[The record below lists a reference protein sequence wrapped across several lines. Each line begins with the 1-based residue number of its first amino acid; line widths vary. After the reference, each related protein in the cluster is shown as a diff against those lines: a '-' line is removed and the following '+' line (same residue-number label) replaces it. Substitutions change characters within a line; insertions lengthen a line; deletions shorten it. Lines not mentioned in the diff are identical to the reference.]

1 MGNSY
6 GKVENWNFSKF
17 QPLNRQ
23 QLWKVHHSPFLKVPA
38 VKKAHGMESEES
50 QVHKVPAVKWAVA
63 MERTEISNSQSASR

>member
-23 QLWKVHHSPFLKVPA
+23 QLWKVHYSPFLKVPA
-38 VKKAHGMESEES
+38 LGMESEKS